1 MQIDHVQVP
10 LSLPFK
16 VSLSAKFLFWVISS
30 NFNMNE
36 KKTVIHN
43 KDFTRRLA
51 VKVRL
56 K

>member
-16 VSLSAKFLFWVISS
+16 VSLSAEFLFWVISS

-36 KKTVIHN
+36 KKLVFITKTSHV
-43 KDFTRRLA
+43 DSP
-51 VKVRL
+51 
-56 K
+56 